1 MSGWGGGASTT
12 TIEAVR
18 IAVADLVVPADGD
31 AIVEARASRD
41 ALDARI
47 AEAETAYVK
56 AGRFEVEGFGSM
68 AAFLRHRCSMADGE
82 SRRVAKRA
90 ARLAWWPEYLTA
102 WQAGEICGAQVDA
115 TVAVIP
121 DAHVERFAA
130 TAAEN
135 ASIVGPLDVG
145 DTRQALRAWAE
156 RADAA
161 AGREAAEDGIEPP
174 VPDREREVF
183 LARTLGDVAD
193 LRGLFDP
200 DSGTVVEHALVA
212 ATKPDFDGE
221 RRTPAQRRADALVEV
236 CRFFNDHHLTDG
248 PNRRHS
254 RLTVVAD
261 IRVLYRAA
269 LRGAGVT
276 TAAELEVFLDRRPA
290 LGSLERGLFCDA
302 FDGDGGTAHTL
313 DGNPVSDGLVSC
325 ISSGGTLERLLTVE
339 GRIIDH
345 GRSIRTFTDAQRRA
359 ALARDKGCRRAG
371 CDRPPH
377 QCSVHHVEP
386 WETGGRTD
394 LANAVVKCDH
404 DHLED
409 HRTNAIDRLD
419 ADGTYTVTTPT
430 GVAYTTRPPGWEPPP
445 ELPVRTTAKTAPPL
459 PFDPTLII
467 REPCSE
473 RNDGTPPPQL
483 DEPGLPPPQPDR
495 EPRPTLAARPP
506 EGRSTAEGTAEP
518 ALTPEDHLRRCLF
531 GLHAG
536 PARGDGRR
544 ALPRRD
550 CALVRWGELVISPA
564 PGP

>member
-1 MSGWGGGASTT
+1 MRRGGGEGITT
-12 TIEAVR
+12 TIGAAR
-18 IAVADLVVPADGD
+18 NAVAGLVVPADD
-31 AIVEARASRD
+31 ESIVEARAVRD
-41 ALDARI
+41 ALDAKI
-47 AEAETAYVK
+47 AEAEAAYCRE
-56 AGRFEVEGFGSM
+56 GRFEVDGFGSM

-90 ARLAWWPEYLTA
+90 ARLARWPEYLTA
-102 WQAGEICGAQVDA
+102 WQAGEISGAQVDA
-115 TVAVIP
+115 TVAVVP

-156 RADAA
+156 RAHAA
-161 AGREAAEDGIEPP
+161 AVREAAEDGIEPP

-193 LRGLFDP
+193 LRGLLDP
-200 DSGTVVEHALVA
+200 DSATVVDHALTA
-212 ATKPDFDGE
+212 ATKPDVDGE
-221 RRTPAQRRADALVEV
+221 RRTPARRRADALVEV
-236 CRFFNDHHLTDG
+236 CRFYNDHHLTDG

-269 LRGAGVT
+269 LRGAGIT
-276 TAAELEVFLDRRPA
+276 TARQLGEFFARRPR
-290 LGSLERGLFCDA
+290 LGSLERGLFA
-302 FDGDGGTAHTL
+302 ETFDGFGGVAHTL
-313 DGNPVSDGLVSC
+313 DGSPVSDGLVSC
-325 ISSGGTLERLLTVE
+325 ISSGGTLERLLTVD

-409 HRTNAIDRLD
+409 HRTGSIDRLD
-419 ADGTYTVTTPT
+419 PDGTYTVTTPT
-430 GVAYTTRPPGWEPPP
+430 GVAHTTLAPDGTHLPSYRCTPPRRQPRPSPSIRRRSPASRGTSGRTGHRRPSSTNPGYRQPTRIESRDPHWPCVPLKVGRPPRAQPN
-445 ELPVRTTAKTAPPL
+445 PL
-459 PFDPTLII
+459 
-467 REPCSE
+467 
-473 RNDGTPPPQL
+473 
-483 DEPGLPPPQPDR
+483 
-495 EPRPTLAARPP
+495 
-506 EGRSTAEGTAEP
+506 
-518 ALTPEDHLRRCLF
+518 
-531 GLHAG
+531 
-536 PARGDGRR
+536 
-544 ALPRRD
+544 
-550 CALVRWGELVISPA
+550 
-564 PGP
+564 